1 MNKKT
6 LKQMKSINVYC
17 DMDGVIADFEGQKN
31 ALERFKTEKGFF
43 KQLRPINKE
52 GFKALLNDPHIN
64 LFILSASPNRQADR
78 DKIEWLKYYYPQIK
92 KDHII
97 IMRVGQNKADF
108 IKTETGILL
117 DDYGKNCREWIASGK
132 GKSIKV
138 VKPLIEHIKEI
149 FADGRFEW

>member
-43 KQLRPINKE
+43 KQLKPINKE

-64 LFILSASPNRQADR
+64 LFILSASPNKQADR

-97 IMRVGQNKADF
+97 IMRIGQNKADF

-138 VKPLIEHIKEI
+138 VRPLIEHIGEI
-149 FADGRFEW
+149 FADGWFEW

>member
-1 MNKKT
+1 MDKKT

-43 KQLRPINKE
+43 KQLTPINKE

-64 LFILSASPNRQADR
+64 VFILSASPNKQADR

-108 IKTETGILL
+108 IKTKTGILL

-138 VKPLIEHIKEI
+138 VKPLIEHIGEI
-149 FADGRFEW
+149 FADGWFEW